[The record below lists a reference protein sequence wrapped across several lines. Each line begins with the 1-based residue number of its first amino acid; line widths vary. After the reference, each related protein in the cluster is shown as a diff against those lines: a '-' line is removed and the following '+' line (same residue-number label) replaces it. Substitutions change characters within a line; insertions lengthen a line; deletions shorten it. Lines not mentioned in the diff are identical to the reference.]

1 MPAGPQSNQ
10 PLPGSLLTAFWQ
22 QVTRYLP
29 GNSHMVVTPELLSA
43 FPILKP
49 LPKAVLSE
57 LAEQSTLKKFA
68 RRGIVLT
75 AGERE
80 DAVCFLFEGRL
91 QGVDFTIDGR
101 EVGLYFVEPGDFC
114 GELGLFDNG
123 PQPEFVIALT
133 AAMVV
138 YVPSAALREVM
149 LKTPGV
155 INVLGMKLAARVR
168 QMTFQRSLLGLPNI
182 AQRVC
187 CQLWMLVSEKDK
199 NSMESGGKPGVTV
212 QIINPPTHME
222 IAIMLNV
229 SRETVTRVFQTLQN
243 RQIVRRDG
251 PSKLLIND
259 PKTLKQYAEGSDEL
273 N

>member
-1 MPAGPQSNQ
+1 
-10 PLPGSLLTAFWQ
+10 
-22 QVTRYLP
+22 
-29 GNSHMVVTPELLSA
+29 MVVTPELLSA

-49 LPKAVLSE
+49 LPKPVLAE
-57 LAEQSTLKKFA
+57 LAEQSSVKKFA

-80 DAVCFLFEGRL
+80 ESVCFLFEGRL

-114 GELGLFDNG
+114 GELGLFDDG
-123 PQPEFVIALT
+123 PQPEYVIALT

-138 YVPSAALREVM
+138 YVPAAALREIM

-155 INVLGMKLAARVR
+155 INVLGMKLANRVR

-187 CQLWMLVSEKDK
+187 CQLWLLVGEKDK
-199 NSMESGGKPGVTV
+199 KSLTSDQKAELNV
-212 QIINPPTHME
+212 QILNPPTHME

-229 SRETVTRVFQTLQN
+229 SRETVTRVFQTLQT
-243 RQIVRRDG
+243 RKIVKRDG

-259 PKTLKQYAEGSDEL
+259 PKTLQQYAEGSDEL
-273 N
+273 K